1 MGGEYNSP
9 ARLLSLAAMRIL
21 ALDTSTP
28 AGSVALAEDGVLVAC
43 RSGDPQRTHGERLP
57 GDVTALLAARSLTFA
72 AIDRYAVCSGPGS
85 FTGLRVGLAT
95 IQALA
100 LVHRRPVA
108 AVPTLAAVACA
119 AAWAG
124 DGDGDERAD
133 WIGVWMNA
141 HRGEVFAALYAAPP
155 AGAAAGDRLPPEE
168 VAGPLAA
175 APEVVLRRWRGL
187 LGGDRRRVAVIGDA
201 VASARELLEAEL
213 DCCGL
218 LTPQAPPLAPIA
230 ARIAVAADAGAPHA
244 VRPVYVRRPDAELAR
259 ERRLA
264 AARARLKPR

>member
-1 MGGEYNSP
+1 
-9 ARLLSLAAMRIL
+9 MRIL

-28 AGSVALAEDGVLVAC
+28 AGSVALAEDGMLVAC

-57 GDVTALLAARSLTFA
+57 GDVTALLAAQSLTVA

-100 LVHRRPVA
+100 LVQRRPVV

-124 DGDGDERAD
+124 AGDERAG
-133 WIGVWMNA
+133 WIGAWMNA

-155 AGAAAGDRLPPEE
+155 AGTVAGVGLPLEEAAGP
-168 VAGPLAA
+168 VAA
-175 APEVVLRRWRGL
+175 APEVVLRGWRSL
-187 LGGDRRRVAVIGDA
+187 LRGDRRRVAVIGDA

-230 ARIAVAADAGAPHA
+230 ARIATAAAGRAAGAPHA
-244 VRPVYVRRPDAELAR
+244 VRPVYVRRPEAELAR